1 MVPPLRSFAA
11 DAHDCIMVR
20 VLGPTGYKVVARL
33 NRAPKGGSPL
43 IVIGAALSVP
53 SCSKPSRYGLARA
66 KHAARL
72 VRRPILTASARIDLS
87 DARVGMKKRT
97 LRSNQETDEGKRCA
111 ALANSL
117 TKKAPYKG
125 LGAESEEKREPVSD
139 VDTGVVDSLKV
150 IDPDGRL
157 EKQPKSGH
165 SGSAA
170 SCQNR
175 PLANVIRSPRR
186 AEIRGHRRTYIG
198 SMPGKIIQSMR
209 KAKTSNPLF
218 LLDEV
223 DKMGA
228 DFRGDPSS
236 ALLEVLDPEQNHTF
250 NDHYL
255 EVDYDLSRTG

>member
-1 MVPPLRSFAA
+1 MTVRGGGIPRRPLALTPNGRMGPPLRSFAA

-33 NRAPKGGSPL
+33 NRAPKAGSPL
-43 IVIGAALSVP
+43 IVIATALSVP

-125 LGAESEEKREPVSD
+125 PWCRFRSEPVSD
-139 VDTGVVDSLKV
+139 IDTVVVDSLK
-150 IDPDGRL
+150 
-157 EKQPKSGH
+157 
-165 SGSAA
+165 A
-170 SCQNR
+170 
-175 PLANVIRSPRR
+175 
-186 AEIRGHRRTYIG
+186 
-198 SMPGKIIQSMR
+198 
-209 KAKTSNPLF
+209 
-218 LLDEV
+218 
-223 DKMGA
+223 
-228 DFRGDPSS
+228 
-236 ALLEVLDPEQNHTF
+236 LDPERPIREADIPDRQVRARKRHRNRLPHAIASAAFLSDRCPTAS
-250 NDHYL
+250 L
-255 EVDYDLSRTG
+255 ALSRIG